1 MDPFIQPLQGTTVQV
16 TGKGFGIRAWA
27 YVIDVIVLWIMTLGI
42 SFMVGVGIAII
53 SLGSGR
59 EIKLGAEPSTGWNL
73 IVGVILS
80 TIYFLVFEWLYG
92 ASPGKLFLSLRVV
105 MEDGSPCT
113 FKAALIRGLARYIDG
128 LLFGLPAYSS
138 MKAPLF
144 QRIGDKPAKT
154 LVVGSNDLVIQQ
166 ARPWWW
172 FLLALGVFLAL
183 HLLVSVVQIITLIQ

>member
-1 MDPFIQPLQGTTVQV
+1 MDPFIQPLQGTTVQG

-183 HLLVSVVQIITLIQ
+183 HLLVSVVQIIALIQ

>member
-1 MDPFIQPLQGTTVQV
+1 MDPFIQPLHETTVQV

-27 YVIDVIVLWIMTLGI
+27 YIIDVIVLWIITLGI
-42 SFMVGVGIAII
+42 SFSVGIGVAII
-53 SLGSGR
+53 SQVSGR
-59 EIKLGAEPSTGWNL
+59 EINLGTEPSTGWNL

-80 TIYFLVFEWLYG
+80 TIYFLIFEWLYG

-113 FKAALIRGLARYIDG
+113 FNAALIRGLARYIDG
-128 LLFGLPAYSS
+128 LLFGLPAYSR

-154 LVVGSNDLVIQQ
+154 LVVGSNDLFIQQ

-183 HLLVSVVQIITLIQ
+183 HLLVSVIQIIALIQ